1 MKYTSRKI
9 IFIVD
14 SERPL
19 SSVRDPTLTQETLKR
34 TSVKQPTWWRSS
46 SRRLRP
52 ENRRGVSLKY

>member
-1 MKYTSRKI
+1 MSVKFTIYNYIMKYTSRKI

-34 TSVKQPTWWRSS
+34 TSVKQPTW
-46 SRRLRP
+46 
-52 ENRRGVSLKY
+52 